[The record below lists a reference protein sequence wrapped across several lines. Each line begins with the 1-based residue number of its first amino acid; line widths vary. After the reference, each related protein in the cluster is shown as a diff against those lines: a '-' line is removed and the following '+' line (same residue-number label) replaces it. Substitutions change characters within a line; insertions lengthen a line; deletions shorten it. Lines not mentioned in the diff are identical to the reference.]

1 MFDIFDLLTITW
13 RFFQS
18 FDHQSGSRWNDVYL
32 CLTILS
38 PIFLGDKP
46 SGPTLGAKAE
56 VAATSP
62 PTAFRTTTL
71 ISLGSNLGGILNR
84 CFSFYK
90 LWRKKHVNLMAKWW
104 MRTIISIEICPDHK
118 KLHLPFVENK

>member
-32 CLTILS
+32 CLTILNS
-38 PIFLGDKP
+38 
-46 SGPTLGAKAE
+46 
-56 VAATSP
+56 
-62 PTAFRTTTL
+62 
-71 ISLGSNLGGILNR
+71 

-104 MRTIISIEICPDHK
+104 MRTIISIEI
-118 KLHLPFVENK
+118 

>member
-18 FDHQSGSRWNDVYL
+18 FDHQSGSRWNDVNL
-32 CLTILS
+32 CLTILNGQFNGYPQTFPVLS
-38 PIFLGDKP
+38 GLGDIVTNFLGDKP

-62 PTAFRTTTL
+62 PTAFSTTTL
-71 ISLGSNLGGILNR
+71 ISLGSNLGGILASTN
-84 CFSFYK
+84 YGEK
-90 LWRKKHVNLMAKWW
+90 NTLILWL
-104 MRTIISIEICPDHK
+104 
-118 KLHLPFVENK
+118 

>member
-18 FDHQSGSRWNDVYL
+18 FDHQSGSRWNDVNL
-32 CLTILS
+32 CLTILNSQFNGYPQTFPGGVALAISS

-62 PTAFRTTTL
+62 PTALSTTIL

-84 CFSFYK
+84 CLRFYK
-90 LWRKKHVNLMAKWW
+90 LWRNKK
-104 MRTIISIEICPDHK
+104 R
-118 KLHLPFVENK
+118 